1 MILISILAIAL
12 FAVGCASGSV
22 NNAPETAAA
31 TDSAS
36 SSATSAP
43 AASDNSA
50 SAAATTPSAE
60 NGTLELTLDQLKQ
73 YDGKNGNPAYVA
85 VDGVIYDSVTMAIDY
100 DTGAVYDRYSVDES
114 WLEKSEKEQAI
125 YIAAEGGCFPDN
137 YYSGEPIFLDSE
149 THISLSDSDIA
160 EINQALRK

>member
-1 MILISILAIAL
+1 MKKSSMIFISILAIAL

-85 VDGVIYDSVTMAIDY
+85 VDGVIYDVTNVPQWKN
-100 DTGAVYDRYSVDES
+100 GEHNGYSAGND
-114 WLEKSEKEQAI
+114 LTDIIKNKSPHGVKQLKGIPVVGKLVA
-125 YIAAEGGCFPDN
+125 G
-137 YYSGEPIFLDSE
+137 
-149 THISLSDSDIA
+149 
-160 EINQALRK
+160 

>member
-85 VDGVIYDSVTMAIDY
+85 VDGVIYDVTNVPQWKN
-100 DTGAVYDRYSVDES
+100 GEHNGYSAGND
-114 WLEKSEKEQAI
+114 LTDIIKNKSPHGVKQLKGIPVVGKLVA
-125 YIAAEGGCFPDN
+125 G
-137 YYSGEPIFLDSE
+137 
-149 THISLSDSDIA
+149 
-160 EINQALRK
+160 